1 MPMRCSKRRKRI
13 RSRRSDP
20 DELGA
25 VTQSTPIEPGQQLLT
40 LCPGDYPEGQEQGAG
55 NDMVGVGC
63 SLEKPG
69 ILQRR
74 LPCNKRGRTAPRQL
88 LEPADGAGAN
98 QHAAPA
104 GTRLAP
110 MFGRRSP
117 GRSLIASF
125 AATAIAPR
133 QPEIRSFRVCGQVEW
148 VGGATSRCR
157 RGLRH
162 RS

>member
-74 LPCNKRGRTAPRQL
+74 LPCNNAVEQRPGSCLSQRTVLGRISMR
-88 LEPADGAGAN
+88 
-98 QHAAPA
+98 H
-104 GTRLAP
+104 RLAP
-110 MFGRRSP
+110 GWHRCSGGVLRP
-117 GRSLIASF
+117 LIASF